1 MARPGVL
8 GDVMSGFLRYDTADD
23 FDRKRLIWVFLVAFL
38 QLVLVLWI
46 NVNLITEQAQKV
58 QVDGWVISTR
68 SSGGRKGSYYA
79 TVEYYVNSERYQTE
93 FSCDSKTKVGEHMKL
108 CYSPD
113 HPEGA
118 KKKTEH
124 VPICAIFCL
133 FQLWL
138 MARTGIPDHYFGVL
152 AEKIRSSRRRSHR
165 KKRDDDPWD
174 GWRD

>member
-1 MARPGVL
+1 
-8 GDVMSGFLRYDTADD
+8 
-23 FDRKRLIWVFLVAFL
+23 
-38 QLVLVLWI
+38 
-46 NVNLITEQAQKV
+46 
-58 QVDGWVISTR
+58 
-68 SSGGRKGSYYA
+68 
-79 TVEYYVNSERYQTE
+79 
-93 FSCDSKTKVGEHMKL
+93 MKL

>member
-1 MARPGVL
+1 
-8 GDVMSGFLRYDTADD
+8 
-23 FDRKRLIWVFLVAFL
+23 
-38 QLVLVLWI
+38 
-46 NVNLITEQAQKV
+46 
-58 QVDGWVISTR
+58 
-68 SSGGRKGSYYA
+68 
-79 TVEYYVNSERYQTE
+79 
-93 FSCDSKTKVGEHMKL
+93 MKL

-118 KKKTEH
+118 KKKTEY

-152 AEKIRSSRRRSHR
+152 AEKIRSSRRRRPR

>member
-38 QLVLVLWI
+38 QLVLP
-46 NVNLITEQAQKV
+46 
-58 QVDGWVISTR
+58 
-68 SSGGRKGSYYA
+68 
-79 TVEYYVNSERYQTE
+79 
-93 FSCDSKTKVGEHMKL
+93 F
-108 CYSPD
+108 
-113 HPEGA
+113 
-118 KKKTEH
+118 
-124 VPICAIFCL
+124 CAIFCL